1 MLCMKILNRKSIIF
15 IVIAI
20 ACIVFLLF
28 STENAKPAAVA
39 KISYEDTVEKK
50 LAELIVGL
58 GGVSN
63 VKVMVVQE
71 CGTEYIYATDKEV
84 SQDRENTEYY
94 SAGDKEALL
103 IKEIS
108 PIIKGVAVVCDG
120 KGSTSVKAKI
130 TELVSSVLDIPSTRI
145 FVDT

>member
-1 MLCMKILNRKSIIF
+1 MKILNRKSIIF
-15 IVIAI
+15 IAIGMACVVI
-20 ACIVFLLF
+20 LLL
-28 STENAKPAAVA
+28 TGENIQGSK
-39 KISYEDTVEKK
+39 KEIELNYEDMLERK
-50 LAELIVGL
+50 LTELISDI
-58 GGVSN
+58 GGVSD

-71 CGTEYIYATDKEV
+71 CGPEYVYATDIET
-84 SQDRENTEYY
+84 SEEREHIEYY

-120 KGSTSVKAKI
+120 KGSSSVKAKI